1 MDSTDDKRVRIT
13 NPKEL
18 LDEALS
24 TVLKYEHP
32 CIVDTL
38 IAADILVASTKSVNS

>member
-13 NPKEL
+13 NPKE

-38 IAADILVASTKSVNS
+38 IAADILVAGTKSVNS